1 MVKDAAQVQ
10 ATAQRLFDMNS
21 EGTLGAL
28 FAPLVESSQL
38 DDVLGEEGWVLGV
51 T

>member
-10 ATAQRLFDMNS
+10 VTAQRLVDMNT
-21 EGTLGAL
+21 EGTLGTF
-28 FAPLVESSQL
+28 FAPLVELSQL